1 MSRSLCVG
9 CHATIQLIKSPNLYQ
24 KQSWKTAQINEKFFS
39 KFVKGCVM
47 GIRNVPQAF
56 GGKLPMRRDLFKCVE
71 RAPFTMESSFVS
83 KKPISKIYF
92 PGEGSPLFPPPSKS
106 S

>member
-1 MSRSLCVG
+1 
-9 CHATIQLIKSPNLYQ
+9 
-24 KQSWKTAQINEKFFS
+24 
-39 KFVKGCVM
+39 M

-92 PGEGSPLFPPPSKS
+92 PGEGSLLPSS
-106 S
+106 FQEFLNEILP